1 MVHVRL
7 SQVLGVWYVLKRVNL
22 TFGCQE
28 MGFSKSIAGNGQK
41 PGEIVRALT
50 VHLIDSEVNNFE

>member
-1 MVHVRL
+1 MVHVIL

-28 MGFSKSIAGNGQK
+28 MGFSKSIAGNGQAWWNCQSINCT
-41 PGEIVRALT
+41 PHRQWGE
-50 VHLIDSEVNNFE
+50 